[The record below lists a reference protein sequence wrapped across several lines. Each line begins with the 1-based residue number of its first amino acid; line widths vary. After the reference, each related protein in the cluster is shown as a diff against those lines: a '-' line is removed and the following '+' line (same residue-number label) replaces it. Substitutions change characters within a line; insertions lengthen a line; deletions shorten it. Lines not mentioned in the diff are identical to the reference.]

1 MIASLLIISADDF
14 PNILSRHLEQSEFSC
29 LFSRGVIK
37 TREILEN
44 QQIDAVVWLFMGHE
58 GALAKDL
65 LKVLNLHS
73 QVPIVLITQNY
84 DRLDF
89 AENIKSLY
97 ANLDLNDDLSD
108 IMKTIETVCNQSI
121 IKEQEPGIKPDFK
134 STNEIEFKNAVSQI
148 IGKNSDSEADIE
160 EQQNRLNRVELW
172 EAIDTN
178 EKQILAGSAHREKS
192 KKSLMPKIKN
202 LFKKS

>member
-14 PNILSRHLEQSEFSC
+14 PNALSRHLEQSEFSC
-29 LFSRGVIK
+29 YYSRGVIK

-58 GALAKDL
+58 SALAKDL
-65 LKVLNLHS
+65 VKVLNLHA

-84 DRLDF
+84 DQLDF
-89 AENIKSLY
+89 AENIKYLF

-108 IMKTIETVCNQSI
+108 MIKTIETVCNQSI
-121 IKEQEPGIKPDFK
+121 IKELKPDIDVQ

-148 IGKNSDSEADIE
+148 IGRNSVDNHTDTEG
-160 EQQNRLNRVELW
+160 QQNRLNRVELW
-172 EAIDTN
+172 EAIDAN
-178 EKQILAGSAHREKS
+178 EKQILAGSGDREKN
-192 KKSLMPKIKN
+192 KKTFIPKIKQ